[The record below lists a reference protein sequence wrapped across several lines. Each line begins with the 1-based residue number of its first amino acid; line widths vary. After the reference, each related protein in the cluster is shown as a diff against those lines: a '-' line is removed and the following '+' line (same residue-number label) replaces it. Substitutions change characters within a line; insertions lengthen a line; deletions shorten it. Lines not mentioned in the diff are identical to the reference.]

1 MQSLRT
7 KVDDV
12 QKSVVII
19 QESTEGLNYENY
31 IENRENV
38 TSTAGLIVAYV
49 NSRYIILT
57 SKKYTDNTADISV
70 KVNDNEYKAV
80 YVCSDSNTG
89 ISIISVDAEQMSE
102 DDRTSI

>member
-1 MQSLRT
+1 MCIRDR
-7 KVDDV
+7 VDDV

-49 NSRYIILT
+49 
-57 SKKYTDNTADISV
+57 SKHCTTFH
-70 KVNDNEYKAV
+70 
-80 YVCSDSNTG
+80 
-89 ISIISVDAEQMSE
+89 
-102 DDRTSI
+102 